1 MFRDPAPDPVERLRL
16 LFPSNDLV
24 AENCRGMKIGRIRSL
39 LNIYGAFCIVDRLDS
54 SEFACGR
61 FKVVVHSNLGILR
74 RKLVAVDWT
83 AQGPRAGALHELET
97 GKTGAFLE
105 KLIVSEPA

>member
-16 LFPSNDLV
+16 LFTSNDLV
-24 AENCRGMKIGRIRSL
+24 TENCCGMKIGRICPFL
-39 LNIYGAFCIVDRLDS
+39 DVYGACCIVDRLDS
-54 SEFACGR
+54 SEFARGR
-61 FKVVVHSNLGILR
+61 FKFVVHSNLGILG
-74 RKLVAVDWT
+74 RKLVAVDWA
-83 AQGPRAGALHELET
+83 AQSPPAGTLHELET